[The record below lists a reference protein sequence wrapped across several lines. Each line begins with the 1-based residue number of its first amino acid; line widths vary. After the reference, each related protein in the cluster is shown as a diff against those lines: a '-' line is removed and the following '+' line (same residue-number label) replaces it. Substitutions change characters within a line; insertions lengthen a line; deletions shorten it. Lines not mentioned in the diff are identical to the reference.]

1 MLRVQRTRRTAMLGI
16 RATDAVGTIVS
27 TPVATVRPTATL
39 REAAR
44 LLAADRVGLL
54 VVLDHRGVRGVL
66 SERDLVTA
74 VADGEDVEVERV
86 ADYLVDDLV
95 TVDESVTIDAAARTM
110 SEAELRHLTVSR
122 DGEVIGVISIRDVVA
137 ALLEESATK
146 I

>member
-1 MLRVQRTRRTAMLGI
+1 V
-16 RATDAVGTIVS
+16 VS

-54 VVLDHRGVRGVL
+54 VVIDHRGVRGVL
-66 SERDLVTA
+66 SERDVVAA

-95 TVDESVTIDAAARTM
+95 TVDEATTIDAAARTM

-122 DGEVIGVISIRDVVA
+122 EGEVIGVISIRDVVM
-137 ALLEESATK
+137 ALLEETAAK
-146 I
+146 A

>member
-1 MLRVQRTRRTAMLGI
+1 MLGI
-16 RATDAVGTIVS
+16 RATDPIGSIVS

-39 REAAR
+39 RDAAR

-54 VVLDHRGVRGVL
+54 VVIDHRGVRGVL

-74 VADGEDVEVERV
+74 VADGEDVELERV

-95 TVDESVTIDAAARTM
+95 TVDEAVSIDAAARTM

-122 DGEVIGVISIRDVVA
+122 EGEVIGVVSIRDVVT
-137 ALLEESATK
+137 ALLEETAAK
-146 I
+146 A

>member
-1 MLRVQRTRRTAMLGI
+1 MLGI
-16 RATDAVGTIVS
+16 RATDPIGTIVS

-74 VADGEDVEVERV
+74 VADGEDVELERV
-86 ADYLVDDLV
+86 ADYFVDDLV
-95 TVDESVTIDAAARTM
+95 TVDESVSIDAAARTM
-110 SEAELRHLTVSR
+110 TEAELRHLTVAR
-122 DGEVIGVISIRDVVA
+122 DGEVIGVVSIRDVVA
-137 ALLEESATK
+137 ALLEETAAK
-146 I
+146 A

>member
-1 MLRVQRTRRTAMLGI
+1 MLGI
-16 RATDAVGTIVS
+16 RASDPVGTVVS

-54 VVLDHRGVRGVL
+54 VVIDHRGVRGVL
-66 SERDLVTA
+66 SERDVVAA
-74 VADGEDVEVERV
+74 VADGEDTEVERV

-95 TVDESVTIDAAARTM
+95 TVDESATIDAAARTM

-122 DGEVIGVISIRDVVA
+122 DGEVIGVISIRDVVM
-137 ALLEESATK
+137 ALLEETAAQA
-146 I
+146 

>member
-1 MLRVQRTRRTAMLGI
+1 MLGI
-16 RATDAVGTIVS
+16 RASDPVGTVVS

-54 VVLDHRGVRGVL
+54 VVIDHRGVRGVL
-66 SERDLVTA
+66 SERDVVAA
-74 VADGEDVEVERV
+74 VADGEDTEIERV

-95 TVDESVTIDAAARTM
+95 TVDESATIDAAARTM

-122 DGEVIGVISIRDVVA
+122 DGEVIGVISIRDVVM
-137 ALLEESATK
+137 ALLEETAAQA
-146 I
+146 

>member
-1 MLRVQRTRRTAMLGI
+1 MLGI
-16 RATDAVGTIVS
+16 RPSDPIGTMVS

-54 VVLDHRGVRGVL
+54 VVIDHRGVRGVL

-74 VADGEDVEVERV
+74 IADGEDVEVERV

-95 TVDESVTIDAAARTM
+95 TVDEKVSVEDAARTM
-110 SEAELRHLTVSR
+110 SEAELRHLTVAR
-122 DGEVIGVISIRDVVA
+122 EGEVIGVVSIRDVVA
-137 ALLEESATK
+137 ALLEEAAAK
-146 I
+146 A

>member
-1 MLRVQRTRRTAMLGI
+1 VILGI
-16 RATDAVGTIVS
+16 RATDPVGAIVS

-54 VVLDHRGVRGVL
+54 VVLDHRGVCGVL
-66 SERDLVTA
+66 SERDLVAA

-95 TVDESVTIDAAARTM
+95 TVDEGVSIDEAARTM
-110 SEAELRHLTVSR
+110 SEAELRHLTVAR
-122 DGEVIGVISIRDVVA
+122 DGEVFGVVSIRDVVS
-137 ALLEESATK
+137 ALLEETAAK
-146 I
+146 A

>member
-1 MLRVQRTRRTAMLGI
+1 MLGI
-16 RATDAVGTIVS
+16 RPSDPIGTMVS

-54 VVLDHRGVRGVL
+54 VVIDHHGVRGVL

-74 VADGEDVEVERV
+74 IADGEDVEVERV

-95 TVDESVTIDAAARTM
+95 TVDEKVSVEEAARTM
-110 SEAELRHLTVSR
+110 SEAELRHLTVAR
-122 DGEVIGVISIRDVVA
+122 EGEVIGVVSIRDVVA
-137 ALLEESATK
+137 ALLEESAAK
-146 I
+146 A

>member
-1 MLRVQRTRRTAMLGI
+1 MLGI
-16 RATDAVGTIVS
+16 RASDPVGTVVS

-54 VVLDHRGVRGVL
+54 VVIDHRGVRGVL
-66 SERDLVTA
+66 SERDVVAA

-95 TVDESVTIDAAARTM
+95 TVDESTSIDAAARTM

-122 DGEVIGVISIRDVVA
+122 EGEVVGVISIRDVVM
-137 ALLEESATK
+137 ALLEETAAK
-146 I
+146 A

>member
-1 MLRVQRTRRTAMLGI
+1 MLGI
-16 RATDAVGTIVS
+16 RATDPVGTVVS

-66 SERDLVTA
+66 SERDVVAA
-74 VADGEDVEVERV
+74 VADGEDVEIERV

-95 TVDESVTIDAAARTM
+95 TVDEKVSIDAAARTM
-110 SEAELRHLTVSR
+110 SEAELRHLTVAR
-122 DGEVIGVISIRDVVA
+122 EGEVIGVVSIRDVVA
-137 ALLEESATK
+137 ALLDETAANA
-146 I
+146 

>member
-1 MLRVQRTRRTAMLGI
+1 MLGI
-16 RATDAVGTIVS
+16 RPSDPIGTMVS

-54 VVLDHRGVRGVL
+54 VVIDHRGVRGVL

-74 VADGEDVEVERV
+74 IADGEDVEVERV

-95 TVDESVTIDAAARTM
+95 TVDEKVSVEEAARTM
-110 SEAELRHLTVSR
+110 SEAELRHLTVAR
-122 DGEVIGVISIRDVVA
+122 EGEVVGVVSIRDVVA
-137 ALLEESATK
+137 ALLEEAAAK
-146 I
+146 A

>member
-1 MLRVQRTRRTAMLGI
+1 MLGI
-16 RATDAVGTIVS
+16 RPSDPIGTMVS

-54 VVLDHRGVRGVL
+54 VVIDHRGVRGVL

-74 VADGEDVEVERV
+74 IADGEDVEVERV

-95 TVDESVTIDAAARTM
+95 TVDEKVSVEEAARTM
-110 SEAELRHLTVSR
+110 SEAELRHLTVAR
-122 DGEVIGVISIRDVVA
+122 EGEVVGVVSIRDVVA
-137 ALLEESATK
+137 ALLEEASAK
-146 I
+146 A

>member
-1 MLRVQRTRRTAMLGI
+1 MLGI
-16 RATDAVGTIVS
+16 RATDPIGSIVS

-66 SERDLVTA
+66 SERDLVAA

-86 ADYLVDDLV
+86 ADHLVDDLV
-95 TVDESVTIDAAARTM
+95 TVDEAVPIVDAATTM
-110 SEAELRHLTVSR
+110 SEAELRHLTVAR
-122 DGEVIGVISIRDVVA
+122 GGEVIGVVSIRDVVA
-137 ALLEESATK
+137 ALLEEATAK
-146 I
+146 A

>member
-1 MLRVQRTRRTAMLGI
+1 MLGI
-16 RATDAVGTIVS
+16 RPSDPIGTMVS

-54 VVLDHRGVRGVL
+54 VVIDHRGVRGVL

-74 VADGEDVEVERV
+74 IADGEDVEVERV

-95 TVDESVTIDAAARTM
+95 TVDEKVSVEEAARTM
-110 SEAELRHLTVSR
+110 SEAELRHLTVAR
-122 DGEVIGVISIRDVVA
+122 EGEVIGVVSIRDVVA
-137 ALLEESATK
+137 ALLEESAAK
-146 I
+146 A

>member
-1 MLRVQRTRRTAMLGI
+1 MLGI
-16 RATDAVGTIVS
+16 RATDPIGSIVS

-95 TVDESVTIDAAARTM
+95 TVDESASIDAAARTM
-110 SEAELRHLTVSR
+110 SEAELRHLTVAR
-122 DGEVIGVISIRDVVA
+122 EGEVIGVVSIRDVVA
-137 ALLEESATK
+137 ALLEESAVQA
-146 I
+146 

>member
-1 MLRVQRTRRTAMLGI
+1 MLGI
-16 RATDAVGTIVS
+16 RPTDPIGTMVS

-54 VVLDHRGVRGVL
+54 VVIDHRGVRGVL

-74 VADGEDVEVERV
+74 IADGEDVEVERV

-95 TVDESVTIDAAARTM
+95 TVDEKVSVEEAARTM
-110 SEAELRHLTVSR
+110 SEAELRHLTVAR
-122 DGEVIGVISIRDVVA
+122 EGEVIGVVSIRDVVA
-137 ALLEESATK
+137 ALLEEAAAK
-146 I
+146 A

>member
-1 MLRVQRTRRTAMLGI
+1 MLGI
-16 RATDAVGTIVS
+16 RATDPIGSIVS

-39 REAAR
+39 RDAAR

-54 VVLDHRGVRGVL
+54 VVIDHRGVRGVL

-74 VADGEDVEVERV
+74 VADGEDVELERV

-95 TVDESVTIDAAARTM
+95 TVDEAVSIDAAARTM

-122 DGEVIGVISIRDVVA
+122 DGEVIGVVSIRDVVI
-137 ALLEESATK
+137 ALLEEAAAK
-146 I
+146 A

>member
-1 MLRVQRTRRTAMLGI
+1 MLGI
-16 RATDAVGTIVS
+16 RATDPIGTIVS
-27 TPVATVRPTATL
+27 TPVATVRPTDTL

-86 ADYLVDDLV
+86 ADYLVSDLV
-95 TVDESVTIDAAARTM
+95 TVEESVSIEQAAMTM
-110 SEAELRHLTVSR
+110 SEAELRHLTVAR
-122 DGEVIGVISIRDVVA
+122 GGEVIGVVSIRDVVA
-137 ALLEESATK
+137 ALLDEAAATT
-146 I
+146 